1 MSDTHTFHLHLLL
14 LSGELLP
21 EQEEAIRE
29 HHHECSLCRAD
40 LEQVQ
45 QVLHHYR
52 ALPQARVAPEV
63 LAGLQRSARQ
73 AVLPAWQAG
82 LQRLLHVEWRWL
94 QATALTAA
102 IVVLAVLIA
111 RSNRAISRH
120 EPVTAVTSLEVEQG
134 MATLQHRLAALS
146 AGRATAMPSDPGRN
160 TFDALFDRELGRVR
174 HRMQEWTNDLIF
186 SETQ

>member
-45 QVLHHYR
+45 QVLHHYHS
-52 ALPQARVAPEV
+52 LPQARVAPAV
-63 LAGLQRSARQ
+63 LAGLQRSARE

-94 QATALTAA
+94 QAAALTAA

-111 RSNRAISRH
+111 RSDRPISRH
-120 EPVTAVTSLEVEQG
+120 ERIAAVTSLDVEQG

-146 AGRATAMPSDPGRN
+146 AGTVTAMPTDPGRS